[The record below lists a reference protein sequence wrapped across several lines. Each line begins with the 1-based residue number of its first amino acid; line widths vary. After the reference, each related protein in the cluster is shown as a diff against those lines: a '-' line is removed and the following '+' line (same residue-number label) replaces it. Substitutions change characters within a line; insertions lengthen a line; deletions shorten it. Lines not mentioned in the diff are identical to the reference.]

1 MNETKLYAPELD
13 SIIKRFDPRN
23 NPITPEMYQK
33 LSEIYDIFSIIK
45 PGKEDDIR
53 HIWLEVERGPVE
65 AFGSFEEYKED
76 GEVET
81 IEEFDLMWKDYY
93 PEETKW
99 YEFGTSKYQSERFF
113 FFDDK
118 HFATVNVEQP
128 PSELKGYY
136 SEDLKIFIDWLH
148 GRITS
153 EINKLRENPHEYN
166 DNIKRNLSW
175 AKRYG
180 RIRRMEFWNILGDEA
195 IRVDL
200 NLGEEK
206 IQTLREIV
214 GKMQKGSGTGLEKM
228 TSNDFFRI
236 CEICYDAN
244 DYFKDKKTALT
255 PLEKYIAMSDG
266 RDAGLRNIPGDS
278 QEEFYKWY
286 HSEEKFGAHPWEIC
300 RGGNSTHI
308 SLFVWENEKRWKII
322 LEGSSIGRVEEPVWM
337 AAALHD
343 NKIPFELREAEEILR
358 MVTGNDF
365 IGIVPD
371 NVFPRYWLRLFPR
384 EDRIIDFMNLNFLD
398 EFVPAIIDKAFW
410 YPLEEIVPGATWH

>member
-33 LSEIYDIFSIIK
+33 LSEIYDIFSFIK

-53 HIWLEVERGPVE
+53 HTWLEVER
-65 AFGSFEEYKED
+65 
-76 GEVET
+76 
-81 IEEFDLMWKDYY
+81 
-93 PEETKW
+93 
-99 YEFGTSKYQSERFF
+99 
-113 FFDDK
+113 
-118 HFATVNVEQP
+118 
-128 PSELKGYY
+128 
-136 SEDLKIFIDWLH
+136 DLKIFIDWLH

-228 TSNDFFRI
+228 TANEFFRI

-255 PLEKYIAMSDG
+255 PPEKYLAMSDG

-308 SLFVWENEKRWKII
+308 SLFVSETGNHWKIS
-322 LEGSSIGRVEEPVWM
+322 LEGSSIGRVEETVRM
-337 AAALHD
+337 AVALHE
-343 NKIPFELREAEEILR
+343 KRVPFELYDAEEILN

-371 NVFPRYWLRLFPR
+371 NVFPRYCHSLFPK
-384 EDRIIDFMNLNFLD
+384 EDRIIDFMNLKFLD
-398 EFVPAIIDKAFW
+398 EFVPEIIDKAFW
-410 YPLEEIVPGATWH
+410 YPLEEIVPGAT